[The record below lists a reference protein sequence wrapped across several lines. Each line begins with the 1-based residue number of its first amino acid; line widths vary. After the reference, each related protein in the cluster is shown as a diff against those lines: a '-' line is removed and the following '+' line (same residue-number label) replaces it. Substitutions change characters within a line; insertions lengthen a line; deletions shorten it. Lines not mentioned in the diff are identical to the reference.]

1 MLIRVDLDSPVPP
14 YEQVRGQLA
23 AYIDAGVLAP
33 GDRLPSIRQ
42 LANDLGVATNTVQ
55 RAYRELESQGLIQ
68 TRGRHGTVVT
78 APTAG
83 VDDATAIPP
92 ATKRAADRLA
102 REVAASGGGLDDVV
116 RAARAAFLGLST
128 GAVAPEAPRGH
139 VT

>member
-1 MLIRVDLDSPVPP
+1 MLIQVDLDSPVPA

-23 AYIDAGVLAP
+23 AYIDAGVLEL

-55 RAYRELESQGLIQ
+55 RAYRELEAQGMIQ

-78 APTAG
+78 AA
-83 VDDATAIPP
+83 DDGADHLPAIPP

-116 RAARAAFLGLST
+116 RAARAAFLGLGESGPSILNGDT
-128 GAVAPEAPRGH
+128 P
-139 VT
+139 